1 MTRTK
6 ESVSNIRIMKAYLV
20 DTPPANKMGLLAK
33 KTRDGRLKPQAH
45 RSNFK
50 QFRAK

>member
-1 MTRTK
+1 
-6 ESVSNIRIMKAYLV
+6 MKAYLV

-33 KTRDGRLKPQAH
+33 KTRDGRLEPQAH